1 MKKKIIA
8 MLLSVVMAV
17 SLTACG
23 SGSGAG
29 KEKDTNISSELTYDH
44 SMELTYA
51 EEFSVDYY
59 NDGYA
64 LATVADDGRYLIV
77 PEGKEAPDDLA
88 KDIIVL
94 KQPLTNIYLV
104 ASAVMDMFVSIDA
117 LDSIR
122 FSSQKE
128 DGWYIEA
135 AKQEMEAGNIIYAG
149 KYSAP
154 DYEQILSEGC
164 GLAIENTMI
173 YHTPEVK
180 EQLEKFNIPVSIDT
194 YKAKVARAAV
204 EAGAGLINDIWGFKG
219 DPNMAETAAALRV
232 PCCVMHNRNL
242 ETHPYHNLMEDVL
255 NDLKESIR
263 LGLDAGVRP
272 EHIITD
278 PGIGFGKTLE
288 DNLLVMK
295 HLERLKELGYPILL
309 GTSRKSMIGL
319 TLSLPVEERVEGTV
333 ATTVFGVMKGCS
345 FVRVHDVKENYRAMK
360 MTEAMIYAKES
371 NRM

>member
-1 MKKKIIA
+1 MKI
-8 MLLSVVMAV
+8 
-17 SLTACG
+17 
-23 SGSGAG
+23 
-29 KEKDTNISSELTYDH
+29 N
-44 SMELTYA
+44 
-51 EEFSVDYY
+51 
-59 NDGYA
+59 
-64 LATVADDGRYLIV
+64 
-77 PEGKEAPDDLA
+77 
-88 KDIIVL
+88 
-94 KQPLTNIYLV
+94 
-104 ASAVMDMFVSIDA
+104 
-117 LDSIR
+117 
-122 FSSQKE
+122 QKE
-128 DGWYIEA
+128 FDSQCCHIMGILNVTPDSFSDGGKWNQMDRALLHTEEMIRDGAEIIDIGGESMRPGYQKVTEDEEIERVVPYIRA
-135 AKQEMEAGNIIYAG
+135 
-149 KYSAP
+149 
-154 DYEQILSEGC
+154 
-164 GLAIENTMI
+164 
-173 YHTPEVK
+173 VR
-180 EQLEKFNIPVSIDT
+180 EKFNIPVSIDT

-219 DPNMAETAAALRV
+219 DPKMAETAAALRV

>member
-1 MKKKIIA
+1 MKI
-8 MLLSVVMAV
+8 
-17 SLTACG
+17 
-23 SGSGAG
+23 
-29 KEKDTNISSELTYDH
+29 N
-44 SMELTYA
+44 
-51 EEFSVDYY
+51 
-59 NDGYA
+59 
-64 LATVADDGRYLIV
+64 
-77 PEGKEAPDDLA
+77 
-88 KDIIVL
+88 
-94 KQPLTNIYLV
+94 
-104 ASAVMDMFVSIDA
+104 
-117 LDSIR
+117 
-122 FSSQKE
+122 QKE
-128 DGWYIEA
+128 FDSQCCHIMGILNVTPDSFSDGGKWNQMDRALLHTEEMLRDGAEIIDIGGESTRPGYQKVTEDEEIERVVPYIRA
-135 AKQEMEAGNIIYAG
+135 
-149 KYSAP
+149 
-154 DYEQILSEGC
+154 
-164 GLAIENTMI
+164 
-173 YHTPEVK
+173 VR
-180 EQLEKFNIPVSIDT
+180 EKFNIPVSIDT

-219 DPNMAETAAALRV
+219 DPKMAETAAALRV

>member
-1 MKKKIIA
+1 MKI
-8 MLLSVVMAV
+8 
-17 SLTACG
+17 
-23 SGSGAG
+23 
-29 KEKDTNISSELTYDH
+29 N
-44 SMELTYA
+44 
-51 EEFSVDYY
+51 
-59 NDGYA
+59 
-64 LATVADDGRYLIV
+64 
-77 PEGKEAPDDLA
+77 
-88 KDIIVL
+88 
-94 KQPLTNIYLV
+94 
-104 ASAVMDMFVSIDA
+104 
-117 LDSIR
+117 
-122 FSSQKE
+122 QKE
-128 DGWYIEA
+128 FDSQCCHIMGILNVTPDSFSDGGKWNQMDRALLHTEEMIRDGAEIIDIGGESTRPGYQKVTEDEEIERVVPYIRA
-135 AKQEMEAGNIIYAG
+135 
-149 KYSAP
+149 
-154 DYEQILSEGC
+154 
-164 GLAIENTMI
+164 
-173 YHTPEVK
+173 VR
-180 EQLEKFNIPVSIDT
+180 EKFNIPVSIDT

-219 DPNMAETAAALRV
+219 DPKMAETAAALRV

>member
-1 MKKKIIA
+1 MKI
-8 MLLSVVMAV
+8 
-17 SLTACG
+17 
-23 SGSGAG
+23 
-29 KEKDTNISSELTYDH
+29 N
-44 SMELTYA
+44 
-51 EEFSVDYY
+51 
-59 NDGYA
+59 
-64 LATVADDGRYLIV
+64 
-77 PEGKEAPDDLA
+77 
-88 KDIIVL
+88 
-94 KQPLTNIYLV
+94 
-104 ASAVMDMFVSIDA
+104 
-117 LDSIR
+117 
-122 FSSQKE
+122 QKE
-128 DGWYIEA
+128 FDSQCCHIMGILNVTPDSFSDGGKWNQMDRALLHTEEMIRDGAEIIDIGGESTRPGYQKVTEDEEIERVVPYIRA
-135 AKQEMEAGNIIYAG
+135 
-149 KYSAP
+149 
-154 DYEQILSEGC
+154 
-164 GLAIENTMI
+164 
-173 YHTPEVK
+173 VR
-180 EQLEKFNIPVSIDT
+180 EKFNIPVSIDT

-204 EAGAGLINDIWGFKG
+204 EAGAGLINDMWGFKG
-219 DPNMAETAAALRV
+219 DPKMAETAAALRV

-333 ATTVFGVMKGCS
+333 ATTVFGVVKGCS

-371 NRM
+371 NRI

>member
-1 MKKKIIA
+1 MKI
-8 MLLSVVMAV
+8 
-17 SLTACG
+17 
-23 SGSGAG
+23 
-29 KEKDTNISSELTYDH
+29 N
-44 SMELTYA
+44 
-51 EEFSVDYY
+51 
-59 NDGYA
+59 
-64 LATVADDGRYLIV
+64 
-77 PEGKEAPDDLA
+77 
-88 KDIIVL
+88 
-94 KQPLTNIYLV
+94 
-104 ASAVMDMFVSIDA
+104 
-117 LDSIR
+117 
-122 FSSQKE
+122 QKE
-128 DGWYIEA
+128 FDSQCCHIMGILNVTPDSFSDGGKWNQMDRALLHTEEMIRDGAEIIDIGGESTRPGYQKVTEDEEIERVVPYIRA
-135 AKQEMEAGNIIYAG
+135 
-149 KYSAP
+149 
-154 DYEQILSEGC
+154 
-164 GLAIENTMI
+164 
-173 YHTPEVK
+173 VR
-180 EQLEKFNIPVSIDT
+180 EKFNIPVSIDT

-219 DPNMAETAAALRV
+219 DPKMAETAAALRV

-255 NDLKESIR
+255 NDLKESIQ
-263 LGLDAGVRP
+263 LGLDVGVRP

>member
-1 MKKKIIA
+1 MKI
-8 MLLSVVMAV
+8 
-17 SLTACG
+17 
-23 SGSGAG
+23 
-29 KEKDTNISSELTYDH
+29 
-44 SMELTYA
+44 
-51 EEFSVDYY
+51 
-59 NDGYA
+59 
-64 LATVADDGRYLIV
+64 
-77 PEGKEAPDDLA
+77 
-88 KDIIVL
+88 
-94 KQPLTNIYLV
+94 
-104 ASAVMDMFVSIDA
+104 
-117 LDSIR
+117 
-122 FSSQKE
+122 
-128 DGWYIEA
+128 
-135 AKQEMEAGNIIYAG
+135 G
-149 KYSAP
+149 KYEFDLLHKGYIMGILNVTP
-154 DYEQILSEGC
+154 DSFSDGGKWNQMDRALFHTEEMIRDGAEIIDIGGESTRPGYQKVTEDEE
-164 GLAIENTMI
+164 IERVVPYI
-173 YHTPEVK
+173 RSVR
-180 EQLEKFNIPVSIDT
+180 EKFNIPVSIDT

-219 DPNMAETAAALRV
+219 DPKMAETAAALRV

>member
-1 MKKKIIA
+1 MKI
-8 MLLSVVMAV
+8 
-17 SLTACG
+17 
-23 SGSGAG
+23 
-29 KEKDTNISSELTYDH
+29 N
-44 SMELTYA
+44 
-51 EEFSVDYY
+51 
-59 NDGYA
+59 
-64 LATVADDGRYLIV
+64 
-77 PEGKEAPDDLA
+77 
-88 KDIIVL
+88 
-94 KQPLTNIYLV
+94 
-104 ASAVMDMFVSIDA
+104 
-117 LDSIR
+117 
-122 FSSQKE
+122 QKE
-128 DGWYIEA
+128 FDSQCCHIMGILNVTPDSFSDGGKWNQMDRALFHTEEMIRDGAEIIDIGGESTRPGYQKVTEDEEIERVVPYIRA
-135 AKQEMEAGNIIYAG
+135 
-149 KYSAP
+149 
-154 DYEQILSEGC
+154 
-164 GLAIENTMI
+164 
-173 YHTPEVK
+173 VR
-180 EQLEKFNIPVSIDT
+180 EKFNIPVSIDT

-219 DPNMAETAAALRV
+219 DPKMAETAAALRV

-360 MTEAMIYAKES
+360 MTEAMIYAKER

>member
-1 MKKKIIA
+1 MKI
-8 MLLSVVMAV
+8 
-17 SLTACG
+17 
-23 SGSGAG
+23 
-29 KEKDTNISSELTYDH
+29 N
-44 SMELTYA
+44 
-51 EEFSVDYY
+51 
-59 NDGYA
+59 
-64 LATVADDGRYLIV
+64 
-77 PEGKEAPDDLA
+77 
-88 KDIIVL
+88 
-94 KQPLTNIYLV
+94 
-104 ASAVMDMFVSIDA
+104 
-117 LDSIR
+117 
-122 FSSQKE
+122 QKE
-128 DGWYIEA
+128 FDSQCCHIMGILNVTPDSFSDGGKWNQMDRALFHTEEMIRDGAEIIDIGGESTRPGYQKVMEDEEIERVVPYIR
-135 AKQEMEAGNIIYAG
+135 
-149 KYSAP
+149 S
-154 DYEQILSEGC
+154 
-164 GLAIENTMI
+164 
-173 YHTPEVK
+173 VR
-180 EQLEKFNIPVSIDT
+180 EKFNIPVSIDT

-219 DPNMAETAAALRV
+219 DPKMAETAAALRV

>member
-1 MKKKIIA
+1 MKI
-8 MLLSVVMAV
+8 
-17 SLTACG
+17 
-23 SGSGAG
+23 
-29 KEKDTNISSELTYDH
+29 N
-44 SMELTYA
+44 
-51 EEFSVDYY
+51 
-59 NDGYA
+59 
-64 LATVADDGRYLIV
+64 
-77 PEGKEAPDDLA
+77 
-88 KDIIVL
+88 
-94 KQPLTNIYLV
+94 
-104 ASAVMDMFVSIDA
+104 
-117 LDSIR
+117 
-122 FSSQKE
+122 QKE
-128 DGWYIEA
+128 FDSQCCHIMGILNVTPDSFSDGGKWNQMDRALLHTEEMIRDGAEIIDIGGESTRHGYQKVTEDEEIERVVPYIRA
-135 AKQEMEAGNIIYAG
+135 
-149 KYSAP
+149 
-154 DYEQILSEGC
+154 
-164 GLAIENTMI
+164 
-173 YHTPEVK
+173 VR
-180 EQLEKFNIPVSIDT
+180 EKFNIPVSIDT

-219 DPNMAETAAALRV
+219 DPKMAETAAALRV

>member
-1 MKKKIIA
+1 MDRALLHTEEMIRDGAEIIDIGGE
-8 MLLSVVMAV
+8 STRPGYQKYQKVTEDEEIERVVPYIRAV
-17 SLTACG
+17 
-23 SGSGAG
+23 
-29 KEKDTNISSELTYDH
+29 
-44 SMELTYA
+44 
-51 EEFSVDYY
+51 
-59 NDGYA
+59 
-64 LATVADDGRYLIV
+64 R
-77 PEGKEAPDDLA
+77 
-88 KDIIVL
+88 
-94 KQPLTNIYLV
+94 
-104 ASAVMDMFVSIDA
+104 
-117 LDSIR
+117 
-122 FSSQKE
+122 
-128 DGWYIEA
+128 
-135 AKQEMEAGNIIYAG
+135 
-149 KYSAP
+149 
-154 DYEQILSEGC
+154 
-164 GLAIENTMI
+164 
-173 YHTPEVK
+173 
-180 EQLEKFNIPVSIDT
+180 EKFNIPVSIDT

-219 DPNMAETAAALRV
+219 DPKMAETAAALRV

>member
-1 MKKKIIA
+1 MKI
-8 MLLSVVMAV
+8 
-17 SLTACG
+17 
-23 SGSGAG
+23 
-29 KEKDTNISSELTYDH
+29 N
-44 SMELTYA
+44 
-51 EEFSVDYY
+51 
-59 NDGYA
+59 
-64 LATVADDGRYLIV
+64 
-77 PEGKEAPDDLA
+77 
-88 KDIIVL
+88 
-94 KQPLTNIYLV
+94 
-104 ASAVMDMFVSIDA
+104 
-117 LDSIR
+117 
-122 FSSQKE
+122 QKE
-128 DGWYIEA
+128 FDSQCCHIMGILNVTPDSFSDGGKWNQMDRALLHTEEMIRDGAEIIDIGGESTRPGYQKVTEDEEIERVVPYIRA
-135 AKQEMEAGNIIYAG
+135 
-149 KYSAP
+149 
-154 DYEQILSEGC
+154 
-164 GLAIENTMI
+164 
-173 YHTPEVK
+173 VR
-180 EQLEKFNIPVSIDT
+180 EKFNIPVSIDT

-219 DPNMAETAAALRV
+219 DPKMAETAAALRV

-288 DNLLVMK
+288 DNLVVMK

>member
-1 MKKKIIA
+1 
-8 MLLSVVMAV
+8 
-17 SLTACG
+17 
-23 SGSGAG
+23 
-29 KEKDTNISSELTYDH
+29 
-44 SMELTYA
+44 MEI
-51 EEFSVDYY
+51 
-59 NDGYA
+59 N
-64 LATVADDGRYLIV
+64 
-77 PEGKEAPDDLA
+77 
-88 KDIIVL
+88 
-94 KQPLTNIYLV
+94 
-104 ASAVMDMFVSIDA
+104 
-117 LDSIR
+117 
-122 FSSQKE
+122 QKE
-128 DGWYIEA
+128 FDSQCCHIMGILNVTPDSFSDGGKWNQIDRALFHTEEMIRDGAEIIDIGGESTRPGYQKVTEDEEIERVVPYIRA
-135 AKQEMEAGNIIYAG
+135 
-149 KYSAP
+149 
-154 DYEQILSEGC
+154 
-164 GLAIENTMI
+164 
-173 YHTPEVK
+173 VR
-180 EQLEKFNIPVSIDT
+180 EKFNIPVSIDT

-219 DPNMAETAAALRV
+219 DPKMAETAAALRV

>member
-1 MKKKIIA
+1 MRIGNKEYKLGERTYIMGILNVTPDSFSDGGKWNQMDRALFHTEEMIRDGAEIIDIGGE
-8 MLLSVVMAV
+8 STRPGYQKVTEDEEIERVVPYIRAV
-17 SLTACG
+17 
-23 SGSGAG
+23 
-29 KEKDTNISSELTYDH
+29 
-44 SMELTYA
+44 
-51 EEFSVDYY
+51 
-59 NDGYA
+59 
-64 LATVADDGRYLIV
+64 R
-77 PEGKEAPDDLA
+77 
-88 KDIIVL
+88 
-94 KQPLTNIYLV
+94 
-104 ASAVMDMFVSIDA
+104 
-117 LDSIR
+117 
-122 FSSQKE
+122 
-128 DGWYIEA
+128 
-135 AKQEMEAGNIIYAG
+135 
-149 KYSAP
+149 
-154 DYEQILSEGC
+154 
-164 GLAIENTMI
+164 
-173 YHTPEVK
+173 
-180 EQLEKFNIPVSIDT
+180 EKFNIPVSIDT

-219 DPNMAETAAALRV
+219 DPKMAETAAALRV

>member
-1 MKKKIIA
+1 MKI
-8 MLLSVVMAV
+8 
-17 SLTACG
+17 
-23 SGSGAG
+23 
-29 KEKDTNISSELTYDH
+29 N
-44 SMELTYA
+44 
-51 EEFSVDYY
+51 
-59 NDGYA
+59 
-64 LATVADDGRYLIV
+64 
-77 PEGKEAPDDLA
+77 
-88 KDIIVL
+88 
-94 KQPLTNIYLV
+94 
-104 ASAVMDMFVSIDA
+104 
-117 LDSIR
+117 
-122 FSSQKE
+122 QKE
-128 DGWYIEA
+128 FDSQCCHIMGILNVTPDSFSDGGKWNQMDRALLHTEEMIRDGAEIIDIGGESTRLGYQKVTEDEEIERVVPYIRA
-135 AKQEMEAGNIIYAG
+135 
-149 KYSAP
+149 
-154 DYEQILSEGC
+154 
-164 GLAIENTMI
+164 
-173 YHTPEVK
+173 VR
-180 EQLEKFNIPVSIDT
+180 EKFNIPVSIDT

-219 DPNMAETAAALRV
+219 DPKMAETAAALRV

>member
-1 MKKKIIA
+1 
-8 MLLSVVMAV
+8 
-17 SLTACG
+17 
-23 SGSGAG
+23 
-29 KEKDTNISSELTYDH
+29 
-44 SMELTYA
+44 MEI
-51 EEFSVDYY
+51 
-59 NDGYA
+59 N
-64 LATVADDGRYLIV
+64 
-77 PEGKEAPDDLA
+77 
-88 KDIIVL
+88 
-94 KQPLTNIYLV
+94 
-104 ASAVMDMFVSIDA
+104 
-117 LDSIR
+117 
-122 FSSQKE
+122 QKE
-128 DGWYIEA
+128 FDSQCCHIMGILNVTPDSFSDGGKWNQMDRALFHTEEMIRDGAEIIDIGGESARPGYQKVTEDEEIERVVPYIR
-135 AKQEMEAGNIIYAG
+135 
-149 KYSAP
+149 S
-154 DYEQILSEGC
+154 
-164 GLAIENTMI
+164 
-173 YHTPEVK
+173 VR
-180 EQLEKFNIPVSIDT
+180 EKFNIPVSIDT

-219 DPNMAETAAALRV
+219 DPKMAETAAALRV

>member
-1 MKKKIIA
+1 MKI
-8 MLLSVVMAV
+8 
-17 SLTACG
+17 
-23 SGSGAG
+23 
-29 KEKDTNISSELTYDH
+29 N
-44 SMELTYA
+44 
-51 EEFSVDYY
+51 
-59 NDGYA
+59 
-64 LATVADDGRYLIV
+64 
-77 PEGKEAPDDLA
+77 
-88 KDIIVL
+88 
-94 KQPLTNIYLV
+94 
-104 ASAVMDMFVSIDA
+104 
-117 LDSIR
+117 
-122 FSSQKE
+122 QKE
-128 DGWYIEA
+128 FDSQCCHIMGLLNVTPDSFSDGGKWNQMDRALLHTEEMIRDGAEIIDIGGESTRPGYQKVTEDEEIERVVPYIRA
-135 AKQEMEAGNIIYAG
+135 
-149 KYSAP
+149 
-154 DYEQILSEGC
+154 
-164 GLAIENTMI
+164 
-173 YHTPEVK
+173 VR
-180 EQLEKFNIPVSIDT
+180 EKFNIPVSIDT

-219 DPNMAETAAALRV
+219 DPKMAETAAALRV

>member
-1 MKKKIIA
+1 MKI
-8 MLLSVVMAV
+8 
-17 SLTACG
+17 
-23 SGSGAG
+23 
-29 KEKDTNISSELTYDH
+29 N
-44 SMELTYA
+44 
-51 EEFSVDYY
+51 
-59 NDGYA
+59 
-64 LATVADDGRYLIV
+64 
-77 PEGKEAPDDLA
+77 
-88 KDIIVL
+88 
-94 KQPLTNIYLV
+94 
-104 ASAVMDMFVSIDA
+104 
-117 LDSIR
+117 
-122 FSSQKE
+122 QKE
-128 DGWYIEA
+128 FDSQCCHIMGILNVTPDSFSDGGKWNQMDRALLHTEEMIRDGAEIIDIGGESTRPGYQKVTEDEEIERVVPYIRA
-135 AKQEMEAGNIIYAG
+135 
-149 KYSAP
+149 
-154 DYEQILSEGC
+154 
-164 GLAIENTMI
+164 
-173 YHTPEVK
+173 VR
-180 EQLEKFNIPVSIDT
+180 EKFNIPVSIDT

-219 DPNMAETAAALRV
+219 DPKMAETAAALRV

-319 TLSLPVEERVEGTV
+319 TLSLPMEERVEGTV

>member
-1 MKKKIIA
+1 MKI
-8 MLLSVVMAV
+8 
-17 SLTACG
+17 
-23 SGSGAG
+23 
-29 KEKDTNISSELTYDH
+29 N
-44 SMELTYA
+44 
-51 EEFSVDYY
+51 
-59 NDGYA
+59 
-64 LATVADDGRYLIV
+64 
-77 PEGKEAPDDLA
+77 
-88 KDIIVL
+88 
-94 KQPLTNIYLV
+94 
-104 ASAVMDMFVSIDA
+104 
-117 LDSIR
+117 
-122 FSSQKE
+122 QKE
-128 DGWYIEA
+128 FDSQCCHIMGILNVTPDSFSDGGKWNQMDRALFHTEEMIRDGAEIIDIGGESTRPGYQKVTEDEEIERVVPYIR
-135 AKQEMEAGNIIYAG
+135 
-149 KYSAP
+149 S
-154 DYEQILSEGC
+154 
-164 GLAIENTMI
+164 
-173 YHTPEVK
+173 VR
-180 EQLEKFNIPVSIDT
+180 EKFNIPVSIDT

-219 DPNMAETAAALRV
+219 DPKMAETAAALRV

>member
-1 MKKKIIA
+1 MKI
-8 MLLSVVMAV
+8 
-17 SLTACG
+17 
-23 SGSGAG
+23 
-29 KEKDTNISSELTYDH
+29 N
-44 SMELTYA
+44 
-51 EEFSVDYY
+51 
-59 NDGYA
+59 
-64 LATVADDGRYLIV
+64 
-77 PEGKEAPDDLA
+77 
-88 KDIIVL
+88 
-94 KQPLTNIYLV
+94 
-104 ASAVMDMFVSIDA
+104 
-117 LDSIR
+117 
-122 FSSQKE
+122 QKE
-128 DGWYIEA
+128 FDSQCCHIMGILNVTPDSFSDGGKWNQMDRALLHTEEMLRDGAEIIDIGGESTRPGYQKVTEDEEIERVVPYIRA
-135 AKQEMEAGNIIYAG
+135 
-149 KYSAP
+149 
-154 DYEQILSEGC
+154 
-164 GLAIENTMI
+164 
-173 YHTPEVK
+173 VR
-180 EQLEKFNIPVSIDT
+180 EKFNIPVSIDT

-219 DPNMAETAAALRV
+219 DPKMAETAAALRV

-255 NDLKESIR
+255 NDLKESIQ

>member
-1 MKKKIIA
+1 MKI
-8 MLLSVVMAV
+8 
-17 SLTACG
+17 
-23 SGSGAG
+23 
-29 KEKDTNISSELTYDH
+29 N
-44 SMELTYA
+44 
-51 EEFSVDYY
+51 
-59 NDGYA
+59 
-64 LATVADDGRYLIV
+64 
-77 PEGKEAPDDLA
+77 
-88 KDIIVL
+88 
-94 KQPLTNIYLV
+94 
-104 ASAVMDMFVSIDA
+104 
-117 LDSIR
+117 
-122 FSSQKE
+122 QKE
-128 DGWYIEA
+128 FDSQCCHIMGILNVTPDSFSDGGKWNQMDRALLHTEEMIRDGAEIIDIGGESTRPGYQKEVTEDEEIERVVPYIRA
-135 AKQEMEAGNIIYAG
+135 
-149 KYSAP
+149 
-154 DYEQILSEGC
+154 
-164 GLAIENTMI
+164 
-173 YHTPEVK
+173 VR
-180 EQLEKFNIPVSIDT
+180 EKFNIPVSIDT

-219 DPNMAETAAALRV
+219 DPKMAETAAALRV

-371 NRM
+371 NRI

>member
-1 MKKKIIA
+1 MKI
-8 MLLSVVMAV
+8 
-17 SLTACG
+17 
-23 SGSGAG
+23 
-29 KEKDTNISSELTYDH
+29 N
-44 SMELTYA
+44 
-51 EEFSVDYY
+51 
-59 NDGYA
+59 
-64 LATVADDGRYLIV
+64 
-77 PEGKEAPDDLA
+77 
-88 KDIIVL
+88 
-94 KQPLTNIYLV
+94 
-104 ASAVMDMFVSIDA
+104 
-117 LDSIR
+117 
-122 FSSQKE
+122 QKE
-128 DGWYIEA
+128 FDSQCCHIMGILNVTPDSFSDGGKWNQMDRALLHTEEMLRDGAEIIDIGGESMRPGYQKVTEDEEIERVVPYIRA
-135 AKQEMEAGNIIYAG
+135 
-149 KYSAP
+149 
-154 DYEQILSEGC
+154 
-164 GLAIENTMI
+164 
-173 YHTPEVK
+173 VR
-180 EQLEKFNIPVSIDT
+180 EKFNIPVSIDT

-219 DPNMAETAAALRV
+219 DPKMAETAAALRV

>member
-1 MKKKIIA
+1 MKI
-8 MLLSVVMAV
+8 
-17 SLTACG
+17 
-23 SGSGAG
+23 
-29 KEKDTNISSELTYDH
+29 N
-44 SMELTYA
+44 
-51 EEFSVDYY
+51 
-59 NDGYA
+59 
-64 LATVADDGRYLIV
+64 
-77 PEGKEAPDDLA
+77 
-88 KDIIVL
+88 
-94 KQPLTNIYLV
+94 
-104 ASAVMDMFVSIDA
+104 
-117 LDSIR
+117 
-122 FSSQKE
+122 QKE
-128 DGWYIEA
+128 FDSQCCHIMGILNVTPDSFSDGGKWNQMDRALLHTEEMIRDGAEIIDIGGESTRPGYQKVTEDEEIERVVPYIRA
-135 AKQEMEAGNIIYAG
+135 
-149 KYSAP
+149 
-154 DYEQILSEGC
+154 
-164 GLAIENTMI
+164 
-173 YHTPEVK
+173 VR
-180 EQLEKFNIPVSIDT
+180 EKFNIPVSIDT

-219 DPNMAETAAALRV
+219 DPKMAETAAALRV

-278 PGIGFGKTLE
+278 PGIGFGKTLK

>member
-1 MKKKIIA
+1 MKI
-8 MLLSVVMAV
+8 
-17 SLTACG
+17 
-23 SGSGAG
+23 
-29 KEKDTNISSELTYDH
+29 N
-44 SMELTYA
+44 
-51 EEFSVDYY
+51 
-59 NDGYA
+59 
-64 LATVADDGRYLIV
+64 
-77 PEGKEAPDDLA
+77 
-88 KDIIVL
+88 
-94 KQPLTNIYLV
+94 
-104 ASAVMDMFVSIDA
+104 
-117 LDSIR
+117 
-122 FSSQKE
+122 QKE
-128 DGWYIEA
+128 FDSQCCHIMGILNVTPDSFSDGGKWNQMDRALFHTEEMIRDGAEIIDIGGESARPGYQKVTEDEEIERVVPYIR
-135 AKQEMEAGNIIYAG
+135 
-149 KYSAP
+149 S
-154 DYEQILSEGC
+154 
-164 GLAIENTMI
+164 
-173 YHTPEVK
+173 VR
-180 EQLEKFNIPVSIDT
+180 EKFNIPVSIDT

-219 DPNMAETAAALRV
+219 DPKMAETAAALRV

>member
-1 MKKKIIA
+1 MKI
-8 MLLSVVMAV
+8 
-17 SLTACG
+17 
-23 SGSGAG
+23 
-29 KEKDTNISSELTYDH
+29 N
-44 SMELTYA
+44 
-51 EEFSVDYY
+51 
-59 NDGYA
+59 
-64 LATVADDGRYLIV
+64 
-77 PEGKEAPDDLA
+77 
-88 KDIIVL
+88 
-94 KQPLTNIYLV
+94 
-104 ASAVMDMFVSIDA
+104 
-117 LDSIR
+117 
-122 FSSQKE
+122 QKE
-128 DGWYIEA
+128 FDSQCCHVMGILNVTPDSFSDGGKWNQMDRALLHTEEMIRDGAEIIDIGGESTRPGYQKVTEDEEIERVVPYIRA
-135 AKQEMEAGNIIYAG
+135 
-149 KYSAP
+149 
-154 DYEQILSEGC
+154 
-164 GLAIENTMI
+164 
-173 YHTPEVK
+173 VR
-180 EQLEKFNIPVSIDT
+180 EKFNIPVSIDT

-219 DPNMAETAAALRV
+219 DPKMAETAAALRV

-288 DNLLVMK
+288 DNLLAMK

>member
-1 MKKKIIA
+1 MKI
-8 MLLSVVMAV
+8 
-17 SLTACG
+17 
-23 SGSGAG
+23 
-29 KEKDTNISSELTYDH
+29 N
-44 SMELTYA
+44 
-51 EEFSVDYY
+51 
-59 NDGYA
+59 
-64 LATVADDGRYLIV
+64 
-77 PEGKEAPDDLA
+77 
-88 KDIIVL
+88 
-94 KQPLTNIYLV
+94 
-104 ASAVMDMFVSIDA
+104 
-117 LDSIR
+117 
-122 FSSQKE
+122 QKE
-128 DGWYIEA
+128 FDSQCCHIMGILNVTPDSFSDGGKWNQMDRALLHTEEMIRDGAEIIDIGGESTRPGYQKVTEDEEIERVVPYIRA
-135 AKQEMEAGNIIYAG
+135 
-149 KYSAP
+149 
-154 DYEQILSEGC
+154 
-164 GLAIENTMI
+164 
-173 YHTPEVK
+173 VR
-180 EQLEKFNIPVSIDT
+180 EKFNIPVSIDT

-219 DPNMAETAAALRV
+219 DPKMAETAAALRV

-263 LGLDAGVRP
+263 LGLDAEVRP

>member
-1 MKKKIIA
+1 MKI
-8 MLLSVVMAV
+8 
-17 SLTACG
+17 
-23 SGSGAG
+23 
-29 KEKDTNISSELTYDH
+29 N
-44 SMELTYA
+44 
-51 EEFSVDYY
+51 
-59 NDGYA
+59 
-64 LATVADDGRYLIV
+64 
-77 PEGKEAPDDLA
+77 
-88 KDIIVL
+88 
-94 KQPLTNIYLV
+94 
-104 ASAVMDMFVSIDA
+104 
-117 LDSIR
+117 
-122 FSSQKE
+122 QKE
-128 DGWYIEA
+128 FDSQCCHIMGILNVTPDSFSDGGKWNQMDRALLHTEEMIRDGAEIIDIGGESTRPGYQKVTEDEEIERVVPYIRA
-135 AKQEMEAGNIIYAG
+135 
-149 KYSAP
+149 
-154 DYEQILSEGC
+154 
-164 GLAIENTMI
+164 
-173 YHTPEVK
+173 VR
-180 EQLEKFNIPVSIDT
+180 EKFNIPVSIDT

-219 DPNMAETAAALRV
+219 DPKMAETAAALRV

-333 ATTVFGVMKGCS
+333 ATTVFGVMKGCN

>member
-1 MKKKIIA
+1 MKI
-8 MLLSVVMAV
+8 
-17 SLTACG
+17 
-23 SGSGAG
+23 
-29 KEKDTNISSELTYDH
+29 N
-44 SMELTYA
+44 
-51 EEFSVDYY
+51 
-59 NDGYA
+59 
-64 LATVADDGRYLIV
+64 
-77 PEGKEAPDDLA
+77 
-88 KDIIVL
+88 
-94 KQPLTNIYLV
+94 
-104 ASAVMDMFVSIDA
+104 
-117 LDSIR
+117 
-122 FSSQKE
+122 QKE
-128 DGWYIEA
+128 FDSQCCHIMGILNVTPDSFSDGGKWNQMDRALCHTEEMIRDGAEIIDIGGESTRPGYQKVTEDEEIERVVPYIRA
-135 AKQEMEAGNIIYAG
+135 
-149 KYSAP
+149 
-154 DYEQILSEGC
+154 
-164 GLAIENTMI
+164 
-173 YHTPEVK
+173 VR
-180 EQLEKFNIPVSIDT
+180 EKFNIPVSIDT

-219 DPNMAETAAALRV
+219 DPKMAETAAALRV